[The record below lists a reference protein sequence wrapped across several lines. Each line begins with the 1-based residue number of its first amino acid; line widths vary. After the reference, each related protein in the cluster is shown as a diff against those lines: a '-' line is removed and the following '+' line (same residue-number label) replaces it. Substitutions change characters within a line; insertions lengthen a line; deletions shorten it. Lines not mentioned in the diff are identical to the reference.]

1 LQPEPN
7 EGEDMTV
14 DNDVVVE
21 PTLSAFQDH
30 LLALPANWDAVIA
43 LARRQQLP
51 QLLETLAED
60 LASPPAAAESAD
72 ESFQQKSSE
81 DELAQR
87 RERLETF
94 ARRLAYA
101 ETADS
106 TGFLP
111 TESLRNLL
119 TSHR

>member
-1 LQPEPN
+1 MRDAIATTLQPEPN

-51 QLLETLAED
+51 QLLETLAQD

-72 ESFQQKSSE
+72 EPAQQKSAE
-81 DELAQR
+81 DRPGATARATGNLREAAGLR
-87 RERLETF
+87 RDR
-94 ARRLAYA
+94 
-101 ETADS
+101 
-106 TGFLP
+106 
-111 TESLRNLL
+111 
-119 TSHR
+119 